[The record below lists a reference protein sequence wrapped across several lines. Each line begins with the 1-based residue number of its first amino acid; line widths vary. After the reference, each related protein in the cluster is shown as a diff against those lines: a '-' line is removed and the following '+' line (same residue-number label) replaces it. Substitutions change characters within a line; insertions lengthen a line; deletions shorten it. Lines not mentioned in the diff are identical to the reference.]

1 MVVDGVGD
9 VVDFVVVGFVV
20 VDGVRV
26 GDVVDFVV
34 VVGFVVLTVYG

>member
-9 VVDFVVVGFVV
+9 VVDFVVVVGFVV

-26 GDVVDFVV
+26 VMW
-34 VVGFVVLTVYG
+34 